1 MRFINPLVIT
11 CFFITSLTACTSFS
25 GSQLFTTYNQQIE
38 PVRNALQ
45 QNDVLNASTLLPSVS
60 SNNVSYTLNQLEKG
74 RVSQLNQNFTQ
85 SKHDFEIALSQID
98 SQNFAAN
105 IEVSKGLE
113 TTASFITNDNIRE
126 YQVPYYEQTMVHTL
140 QALNFIAL
148 NDIEAALVEIRRAN
162 LTQEQALKANTSTLE
177 KAVQNANLD
186 LNDLYNSYPSMDGII
201 GNVKNGFQ
209 NAFTF
214 YLSGFLYEAVGE
226 YNSAYID
233 YKRAIEI
240 FPDNVYLQNDVLR
253 LAKYLAFNDEYR
265 IFKQQFNRDSTH
277 NNQSLSPVLIVFE
290 QGLAPQKVESRIDLP
305 IFTSRDE
312 MRFYSVAMPS
322 YNDNYANHSPLL
334 LEYDEEQLNTQPI
347 VRLSS
352 LAAKDLKDRMPG
364 IVARQITR
372 LIAKEEFRQRAAK
385 NGGDLGNIIATLY
398 NLASERADTR
408 SWLTLADNYQI
419 AKTYLPQGKNT
430 LNLVFNGVTHPIT
443 FSTQAKQ
450 SVLIKVV
457 SIGSTFNTSVY
468 TI

>member
-1 MRFINPLVIT
+1 MVIT

-45 QNDVLNASTLLPSVS
+45 QNDVLNASALLPSVS

-113 TTASFITNDNIRE
+113 TTASFMINDNIRE

-148 NDIEAALVEIRRAN
+148 NNIEAALVEIRRAN

-186 LNDLYNSYPSMDGII
+186 LNDLYNSYPSMDGVI

-240 FPDNVYLQNDVLR
+240 FPDNV
-253 LAKYLAFNDEYR
+253 
-265 IFKQQFNRDSTH
+265 
-277 NNQSLSPVLIVFE
+277 
-290 QGLAPQKVESRIDLP
+290 
-305 IFTSRDE
+305 
-312 MRFYSVAMPS
+312 
-322 YNDNYANHSPLL
+322 
-334 LEYDEEQLNTQPI
+334 
-347 VRLSS
+347 
-352 LAAKDLKDRMPG
+352 
-364 IVARQITR
+364 
-372 LIAKEEFRQRAAK
+372 
-385 NGGDLGNIIATLY
+385 
-398 NLASERADTR
+398 
-408 SWLTLADNYQI
+408 
-419 AKTYLPQGKNT
+419 
-430 LNLVFNGVTHPIT
+430 
-443 FSTQAKQ
+443 
-450 SVLIKVV
+450 
-457 SIGSTFNTSVY
+457 
-468 TI
+468 